1 MQQNIQVCFR
11 LHPTQEE
18 VHTSE
23 VKFAWYYRIRIVVK
37 FVLATV
43 DVFIHLLGDLRAT
56 VLTTYRGIGRFF
68 VEENAKIFSL
78 ETWISQTICVHL
90 RRLVDNIC
98 AGYNQRCIESWDLE
112 L

>member
-1 MQQNIQVCFR
+1 M
-11 LHPTQEE
+11 
-18 VHTSE
+18 
-23 VKFAWYYRIRIVVK
+23 K

-78 ETWISQTICVHL
+78 ET
-90 RRLVDNIC
+90 
-98 AGYNQRCIESWDLE
+98 
-112 L
+112 